1 MTDFDICLGTGDIP
15 TPTDTYDDEIRNK
28 PTYTPEEEEG
38 LKSKGYIQ
46 DSTGSWFNPNNYI
59 DSYYMDW

>member
-1 MTDFDICLGTGDIP
+1 MNMNII
-15 TPTDTYDDEIRNK
+15 EH
-28 PTYTPEEEEG
+28 YTPEEEEG

>member
-1 MTDFDICLGTGDIP
+1 MKDFDVCMGTGDIP
-15 TPTDTYDDEIRNK
+15 TPIDNDSPKIVQST
-28 PTYTPEEEEG
+28 TPEEIREM
-38 LKSKGYIQ
+38 KKKGYIQ